1 MEDIAEST
9 GYEWMNSRPEFR
21 SAVQRARTKQSAAL
35 VKVIRK
41 AAIEGVTVT
50 VTKTRMGDSSFE
62 EITETRDEGTR
73 ADYAKWM
80 LSRLE
85 PEEYADQYR
94 IEQAAEK
101 IAAERLQDIL
111 DNIDE
116 HSKAQ
121 VDAAIVKNSLRF
133 RIKTDREIQSSNAT
147 N

>member
-9 GYEWMNSRPEFR
+9 GHEWLKMFPDFR
-21 SAVQRARTKQSAAL
+21 SAVQRARAKQSASL
-35 VKVIRK
+35 VKIIRK
-41 AAIEGVTVT
+41 AAIEGITVT
-50 VTKTRMGDSSFE
+50 VTKTRIGDSSFE
-62 EITETRDEGTR
+62 EITETRDGNSR
-73 ADYAKWM
+73 VDYAKWL

-101 IAAERLQDIL
+101 IAAERLQAIL

-121 VDAAIVKNSLRF
+121 VDAAIVKNSLRL
-133 RIKTDREIQSSNAT
+133 RIKADSEIPS
-147 N
+147 